1 MVTGQ
6 YKNCPKL
13 AHRTFAGGK
22 KKKSLN
28 ASRGRNKSFHTLQ
41 CTDRWPRPTGRLK
54 SCQLTTNSKCQSP
67 KIKVRLMVAYLR
79 YISGGSKCTT
89 FLPKQIV
96 LEYCPGRWCLP
107 CRIGQKKIG
116 SDRNQKP
123 VLYKRYSL
131 HPEVKRIHYGEWY
144 IFSKP

>member
-1 MVTGQ
+1 MTGQ

-22 KKKSLN
+22 KRNPWMPRADGTKVFILCN
-28 ASRGRNKSFHTLQ
+28 VQIDGRDQ
-41 CTDRWPRPTGRLK
+41 PEGLK